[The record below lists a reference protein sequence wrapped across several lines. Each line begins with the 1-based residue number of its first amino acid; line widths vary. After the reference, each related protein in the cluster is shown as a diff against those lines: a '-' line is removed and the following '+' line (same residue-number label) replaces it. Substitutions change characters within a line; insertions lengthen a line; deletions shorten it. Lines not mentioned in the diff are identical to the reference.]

1 MATNAPERVFTL
13 KRVLDA
19 PRDLVFQAWTDPER
33 LQWFFNDTRAIP
45 SDPIVV
51 DLRVGGEWRQK
62 MIINDD
68 LEYFTGGIYREIVPV
83 EKLVFTWGAVGGWP
97 AIDRDYPDDDL
108 VVTVTLNDLGER
120 GEQTEMIFQ
129 LAMPAHLS
137 DERVREWLAMGIR
150 EGWSDPIDRLV
161 THFNWK
167 ASEWTQ

>member
-1 MATNAPERVFTL
+1 MKTGTEPAPQELVVTRI
-13 KRVLDA
+13 LDA
-19 PRDLVFQAWTDPER
+19 PREVVFKAWTDPER
-33 LQWFFNDTRAIP
+33 LQWFFNDSRAIP

-97 AIDRDYPDDDL
+97 AIDRDHPENDL
-108 VVTVTLNDLGER
+108 VVTVTLNELGEK
-120 GEQTEMIFQ
+120 TEMIFQ

-150 EGWSDPIDRLV
+150 GGWSDTIDRLV
-161 THFNWK
+161 ARFNGN
-167 ASEWTQ
+167 AS